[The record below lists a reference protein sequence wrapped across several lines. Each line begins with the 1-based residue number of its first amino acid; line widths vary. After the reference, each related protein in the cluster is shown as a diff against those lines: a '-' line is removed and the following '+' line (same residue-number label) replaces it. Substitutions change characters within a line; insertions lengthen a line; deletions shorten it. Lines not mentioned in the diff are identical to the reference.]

1 MPTANLSILKLQGSG
16 SAQKKSK
23 SKDIMR
29 AKAINQLHKDSVTS
43 NSRLQKNALQTD
55 VLM

>member
-1 MPTANLSILKLQGSG
+1 MPNANLSILKLQGSG